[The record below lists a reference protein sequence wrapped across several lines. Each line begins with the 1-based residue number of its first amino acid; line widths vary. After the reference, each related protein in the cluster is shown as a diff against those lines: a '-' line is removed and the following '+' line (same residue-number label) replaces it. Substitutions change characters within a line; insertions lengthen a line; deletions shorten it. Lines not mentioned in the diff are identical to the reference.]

1 MFASVVLYSWPLVVM
16 VLFQKYRTTLAIL
29 VSVIAGYLLLP
40 AISGL
45 DLPLLP
51 TFDKTSIPA
60 LAAALFAFLALRK
73 RDTEALKQWVPRSWM
88 ARFMLLA
95 LVVGAFLTVLTNTD
109 RTGFIQGL
117 RVYDGFSAVL
127 GILIMLLPFI
137 LAYRFA
143 AAPAQQRLILI
154 VFAVAGFAYSF
165 LALYEIRASPQLNN
179 MVYGFFPHSWMQH
192 VRSGGFRP
200 LVFLDHGLWLA
211 IFLAMSV
218 VAAIG
223 AAAAVPARRKQFL
236 WMAAWIMMTI
246 LLSNSL
252 GAAVIALALAPIAF
266 FLPQRTQML
275 AALVIGSIVLTYPVL
290 RERGLVTGGTAVS
303 LASKI
308 DAERASSLQFRLDNE
323 NILLAKA
330 NDRPLFGWGGWGR
343 ARVYDENG
351 QDISVTDG
359 YWVIIFGVGGWTRYI
374 GEFGLMVTPL
384 ILLYVRRKRF
394 VVGPET
400 TTLAIV
406 LCVNLLDLIP
416 NGTMTPLTWLVAGAL
431 WGRLEW
437 QGQDGETGDGNA
449 IELAPQPI
457 SPYTRQTKRINRRQA
472 Q

>member
-16 VLFQKYRTTLAIL
+16 VLFQKYRATLAVL
-29 VSVIAGYLLLP
+29 VSIIAGYLVLP
-40 AISGL
+40 AIKGL

-60 LAAALFAFLALRK
+60 LAAALFAYVALRK
-73 RDTEALKQWVPRSWM
+73 RDTDALKQWVPESWIARS
-88 ARFMLLA
+88 MLLA

-117 RVYDGFSAVL
+117 RVYDGFSLVL

-143 AAPAQQRLILI
+143 SAPTQQRLLLI

-165 LALYEIRASPQLNN
+165 LALYEIRMSPQLNN
-179 MVYGFFPHSWMQH
+179 MVYGFFPHAWIQH
-192 VRSGGFRP
+192 VRAGGFRP

-223 AAAAVPARRKQFL
+223 AAAAVPARRRQFL
-236 WMAAWIMMTI
+236 GMGAWILMTI
-246 LLSNSL
+246 LFSNSL
-252 GAAVIALALAPIAF
+252 GAAVIALALAPVVL
-266 FLPQRTQML
+266 FLPQRTQLL

-290 RERGLVTGGTAVS
+290 RERGLVTGETAVS

-308 DAERASSLQFRLDNE
+308 SADRAGSLQFRLDNE

-330 NDRPLFGWGGWGR
+330 NNRPLFGWGGWGR
-343 ARVYDENG
+343 ARVYDEDG

-374 GEFGLMVTPL
+374 GEFGLMVTPI

-394 VVGPET
+394 HVGPET